1 MLREGRWGID
11 LHDDSSH
18 IQGQNFRKVAIYQPR
33 RLELIGVTVAKASD
47 VSDADYEVRVEG
59 DDPEAASHSTL
70 VLHLEKRTFDALADA
85 LHEAQW
91 TERHETD
98 TEKDYEPA
106 DG

>member
-18 IQGQNFRKVAIYQPR
+18 IQGQNFRRVAIYQPR

-47 VSDADYEVRVEG
+47 ASDSDYEVRVEG
-59 DDPEAASHSTL
+59 DDPETASHATL
-70 VLHLEKRTFDALADA
+70 VLHLEKRIFDALADA
-85 LHEAQW
+85 LYAAQW
-91 TERHETD
+91 TECHEVD
-98 TEKDYEPA
+98 TEKEYEPA

>member
-33 RLELIGVTVAKASD
+33 RLELIGVTVAKAPDS
-47 VSDADYEVRVEG
+47 SDADYEVRVEG
-59 DDPEAASHSTL
+59 DDPGTASHSTL
-70 VLHLEKRTFDALADA
+70 VLHLEKRIFDALADA
-85 LHEAQW
+85 LYEAQW

-98 TEKDYEPA
+98 TEKEYQPA

>member
-1 MLREGRWGID
+1 MLKEGRWGID

-33 RLELIGVTVAKASD
+33 QLELIGVTVAKASD
-47 VSDADYEVRVEG
+47 ASDADYEVRVEG

-70 VLHLEKRTFDALADA
+70 VLHLKKRTFDALADA
-85 LHEAQW
+85 LHEVQW
-91 TERHETD
+91 AECHEFD
-98 TEKDYEPA
+98 TEKEYEPA

>member
-47 VSDADYEVRVEG
+47 ASDSDYEVSVEG
-59 DDPEAASHSTL
+59 YDPETASHSTL
-70 VLHLEKRTFDALADA
+70 VLHLEKRIFDALADA
-85 LHEAQW
+85 LYAAQW
-91 TERHETD
+91 TEWHEAD
-98 TEKDYEPA
+98 TEKENEPA